1 MNDLISATLRENAD
15 GDVHVERLLSA
26 VHDVARRRRRATRS
40 VLAVTVAMTL
50 IGGTAGVRWLS
61 ASRGPAVVPGPA
73 ATAPRPPLA
82 VNQPLAADSALE
94 LGVDPTLFHLD
105 LTDGPDAW
113 TSLAWASQ
121 PGYEELTGTTMTS
134 HDVRIAAAR
143 DEAGLPWRDGPR
155 FDLSVA
161 GQPAQAIAA
170 DGLYAVRWQPV
181 AGIWA
186 QAEIESDDVRL
197 AIDLAQRV
205 RLDRVYRCAV
215 PFRLPGLTSPRLTKC
230 STNFVLDGHLGIADW
245 SATGSAWFTL
255 DAGGPEYQVSVGR
268 AELVTP
274 NDSAGGRAIQFVQ
287 LPGGPASMQIRY
299 GYEGRT
305 AYFWVFGG
313 TDKQSLVALASA
325 FTPVAGTD
333 PDGWPSTPFE

>member
-1 MNDLISATLRENAD
+1 
-15 GDVHVERLLSA
+15 V
-26 VHDVARRRRRATRS
+26 
-40 VLAVTVAMTL
+40 
-50 IGGTAGVRWLS
+50 
-61 ASRGPAVVPGPA
+61 
-73 ATAPRPPLA
+73 
-82 VNQPLAADSALE
+82 
-94 LGVDPTLFHLD
+94 
-105 LTDGPDAW
+105 
-113 TSLAWASQ
+113 
-121 PGYEELTGTTMTS
+121 
-134 HDVRIAAAR
+134 
-143 DEAGLPWRDGPR
+143 
-155 FDLSVA
+155 SVA

-181 AGIWA
+181 PGIWA
-186 QAEIESDDVRL
+186 QAEIESDDVHL
-197 AIDLAQRV
+197 AIDLAERL

-230 STNFVLDGHLGIADW
+230 ATSFWRDSAWN
-245 SATGSAWFTL
+245 ATGSAWFVL

-313 TDKQSLVALASA
+313 TDKQPLVALAA
-325 FTPVAGTD
+325 TFTPVAGTD